1 MCALPARYLG
11 NGATCARHIIGKV
24 WATFHLLSA
33 SNGATAQPVFKCK
46 LRPARLCISTYC
58 AKQRYMPEDTAFEAD
73 HTSLAPPKV
82 TAYSLV
88 RFSYGTQAL
97 GSSEHRQLEQCK
109 SECARRGW
117 KFDESLCI
125 SDLGVSAFRGKN
137 FTVKAALGRFLDAAK
152 KGLLLPSPTLVVE
165 NPDRF
170 SRAELDCADSTLWT
184 LVKCGVNVLFLSNG
198 LFLTKGDENEVTKRA
213 ILMFEFHR
221 ANQESKRK
229 SELAKGSFRKKLSQ
243 AEQGHAVDLGVHM
256 PSWVDFVGDSRQPG
270 AFKFNDLAKVI
281 RRVVD
286 MTFDGRSTYEIAR
299 AFCGEGIP
307 TPRARHWNRSLV
319 CHILYSPL
327 LVGTTKLCGKTLD
340 HYYPAIVT
348 DAEWERLQMALAQ
361 NSNRRG
367 GPRSGFPVRNL
378 FRNRSKC
385 SECGGPVSTHQG
397 RPLASGQINHCFE
410 CCNTREGR
418 CKAGHYLRM
427 DAIEMDFFGS
437 YLKNYPAHVL
447 ASQDQVLQSRI
458 NSLRERIRVCDQ
470 QLADAAE
477 LIAQVPVKALAD
489 KMRKLNGEKLAAQ
502 VELEKQLK
510 QNWQMNA
517 APTAW
522 QDVLNT
528 FKATN
533 GNTIA
538 ELNAASEELQKELS
552 DPDIRRRLR
561 DLIPSVINGIVVDL
575 KNEHYAVV
583 DLSGKR
589 GPWRDV
595 SAYTAALREGWRHRT
610 DSLGIAHRRNLQDG
624 TFKAQV
630 REPKTTGSVLQAN
643 SGAEAAK

>member
-1 MCALPARYLG
+1 
-11 NGATCARHIIGKV
+11 
-24 WATFHLLSA
+24 
-33 SNGATAQPVFKCK
+33 
-46 LRPARLCISTYC
+46 
-58 AKQRYMPEDTAFEAD
+58 
-73 HTSLAPPKV
+73 
-82 TAYSLV
+82 
-88 RFSYGTQAL
+88 
-97 GSSEHRQLEQCK
+97 
-109 SECARRGW
+109 
-117 KFDESLCI
+117 
-125 SDLGVSAFRGKN
+125 
-137 FTVKAALGRFLDAAK
+137 
-152 KGLLLPSPTLVVE
+152 
-165 NPDRF
+165 
-170 SRAELDCADSTLWT
+170 
-184 LVKCGVNVLFLSNG
+184 
-198 LFLTKGDENEVTKRA
+198 
-213 ILMFEFHR
+213 
-221 ANQESKRK
+221 
-229 SELAKGSFRKKLSQ
+229 
-243 AEQGHAVDLGVHM
+243 
-256 PSWVDFVGDSRQPG
+256 
-270 AFKFNDLAKVI
+270 
-281 RRVVD
+281 
-286 MTFDGRSTYEIAR
+286 
-299 AFCGEGIP
+299 
-307 TPRARHWNRSLV
+307 
-319 CHILYSPL
+319 
-327 LVGTTKLCGKTLD
+327 
-340 HYYPAIVT
+340 
-348 DAEWERLQMALAQ
+348 
-361 NSNRRG
+361 
-367 GPRSGFPVRNL
+367 
-378 FRNRSKC
+378 
-385 SECGGPVSTHQG
+385 
-397 RPLASGQINHCFE
+397 
-410 CCNTREGR
+410 
-418 CKAGHYLRM
+418 M

-502 VELEKQLK
+502 VELEKQLR

-583 DLSGKR
+583 DLSGTR